1 MYMVFIVPAV
11 IGMGV
16 LMAAM
21 LGTPRE
27 SQRRDEQAVGQLQ
40 QYQVF
45 LFTAKS
51 YFERN
56 AAPGVNTAY
65 SWATLKAAA
74 TPAMTN
80 AGIPPFWKAVRKPDG
95 SWVACTQM
103 SESSTAKVSSLFPV
117 QSGTLGTATIS
128 IVPSAVL
135 SASITTVVG
144 TGGASAQSAGTPTY
158 VVVGQQATA
167 AVASAN
173 LCAGT

>member
-1 MYMVFIVPAV
+1 
-11 IGMGV
+11 
-16 LMAAM
+16 
-21 LGTPRE
+21 
-27 SQRRDEQAVGQLQ
+27 
-40 QYQVF
+40 
-45 LFTAKS
+45 
-51 YFERN
+51 
-56 AAPGVNTAY
+56 
-65 SWATLKAAA
+65 
-74 TPAMTN
+74 
-80 AGIPPFWKAVRKPDG
+80 
-95 SWVACTQM
+95 
-103 SESSTAKVSSLFPV
+103 VSSLFPV